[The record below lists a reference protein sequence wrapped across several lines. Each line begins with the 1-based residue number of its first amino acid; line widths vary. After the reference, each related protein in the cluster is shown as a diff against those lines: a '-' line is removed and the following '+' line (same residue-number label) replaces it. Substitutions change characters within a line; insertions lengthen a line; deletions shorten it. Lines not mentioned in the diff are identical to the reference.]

1 MKFILFTVGIALS
14 CILGYMM
21 EPQLR
26 LSLTGQDPAK
36 APVRT
41 APRSPAPAPAV
52 VATPA
57 APIVVDLASLSA
69 GQLPES
75 VTLKIEAE
83 ISDASSGLKMKIEP
97 GNKVKLLRVEGVNAV
112 ISPGA
117 GPFEGRLP
125 ITGTDLLELLAA
137 NPPSTTPPPAVV
149 SAPPVPQPEPNA
161 ETETEPPPEPEP
173 IPEPEPEPI
182 PEPEPEP
189 IPEPEPTPTTPVVAG
204 EAVAIM
210 KASIQSG
217 QIKEFAADQVLSW
230 NKGEDEIIDGV
241 TYQTGLVDYKAETI
255 FGEKTIQA
263 KALISN
269 GKVERWIWPKSGMEI
284 K

>member
-14 CILGYMM
+14 YVLGYMM

-26 LSLTGQDPAK
+26 LSLTGQNPAT
-36 APVRT
+36 APVT
-41 APRSPAPAPAV
+41 PGLVPQPPAPV
-52 VATPA
+52 T
-57 APIVVDLASLSA
+57 VDLANLNPD
-69 GQLPES
+69 QLPET
-75 VTLKIEAE
+75 VMLKAEAE
-83 ISDASSGLKMKIEP
+83 VSDASSGLKMKIES
-97 GNKVKLLRVEGVNAV
+97 GNKVKLVRLEGPNAV

-125 ITGTDLLELLAA
+125 IASTDLLEQLAA
-137 NPPSTTPPPAVV
+137 NPPATTPPAVV
-149 SAPPVPQPEPNA
+149 PQPVQ
-161 ETETEPPPEPEP
+161 
-173 IPEPEPEPI
+173 PEPEPEPEPAPTPDPVAT
-182 PEPEPEP
+182 PEPEPTTP
-189 IPEPEPTPTTPVVAG
+189 PEPEPTPAPVGSSDPVATMKQSIEAG
-204 EAVAIM
+204 E
-210 KASIQSG
+210 
-217 QIKEFAADQVLSW
+217 IKEFTADQVLAW
-230 NKGEDEIIDGV
+230 NKGEDETIDGV